1 MMTIN
6 YLGRTILAQWLKLA
20 IALFVAAACAPAADL
35 AEMRLGQGV
44 NAYNAHDYGGAIQQ
58 LRGLAPQLPKVSDYV
73 TYHLASAELQTGD
86 VDAASRDLAAYRANP
101 VASSPLAGKIGL
113 LQARALLEQRQP
125 AAATTALQ
133 ALQKDYK
140 VLPQPDG
147 DFALAM
153 AYEALGEKP
162 QAALAYVKVYYG
174 YPNTDTAAKAW
185 DAMQRLRP
193 ELGKDFPSASAQQQ
207 LDRCQKWLDARQ
219 YNNARQEYAALAA
232 NLPEPD
238 RDEARVGIG
247 ATDFL
252 AGDTNAALRY
262 LKDLK
267 VTKSEADAERLY
279 YLVEAARKMG
289 EDIDMN
295 DAVKSLGE
303 HYPKSVW
310 RLKALI
316 TAGNRDVVTNERE
329 KYEPLFRAAA
339 ETFPD
344 DNSTA
349 YCHWKLAWDAY
360 LLDKPEAATLMR
372 EQIERYPYE
381 TRASSAL
388 YFLGRLD
395 EKAGKPAEAR
405 AYYDRASSQF
415 PHYFYGMLSRERINA
430 GKLAATAPDLDAASW
445 LNDVDWPEHRDFSA
459 TEPNVSTRL
468 RIDRARLLM
477 LAGLTDAAD
486 AELRFGAKTDNEQ
499 PHLLA
504 IELARAMPSPFH
516 ALRIMKSFIG
526 DYLSIPFDGAPM
538 KFWQMLFPLPYRDEI
553 QRSAAAHN
561 LDPYSVA
568 GLIRQE
574 TEFNPD
580 ARSPS
585 NAYGLMQL
593 IPATGRMI
601 GRQEGISVISVR
613 SLLNPSINIPLGTQY
628 LRSQLDHWGGDWAET
643 LAAYNA
649 GPGRVKQWLTWAN
662 YREPAEF
669 VESIPFNE
677 TREYVQAVL
686 RNADMYRVIYGER
699 HPAAPDVRDLSEIP
713 PVNLSSLPVAARTPG
728 GGVRTTTATNRTAKA
743 AAKRGSSKSRSVAK
757 KTSGSKRSAGSSK
770 GTDAKKATDT
780 KKSVAGKKA
789 PPKKKEP
796 A

>member
-1 MMTIN
+1 MTTGC
-6 YLGRTILAQWLKLA
+6 LERAILALWLRPAVALVLA
-20 IALFVAAACAPAADL
+20 VASAGAADL
-35 AEMRLGQGV
+35 AETRLGQGI
-44 NAYNAHDYGGAIQQ
+44 NAYNAHDYAAAVQQ
-58 LRGLAPQLPKVSDYV
+58 LRGLASQLPKVSDYV

-86 VDAASRDLAAYRANP
+86 HDAAARDLAAYRSNP

-113 LQARALLEQRQP
+113 LQARALLEQHQP
-125 AAATTALQ
+125 SSANAALQ

-140 VLPQPDG
+140 ALPQPDG
-147 DFALAM
+147 DFTLAI

-193 ELGKDFPSASAQQQ
+193 DLGKDFPSASAQQQ
-207 LDRCQKWLDARQ
+207 LDRCRKWLDARQ
-219 YNNARQEYAALAA
+219 YNNARQEYASLAA
-232 NLPEPD
+232 NLPEPN

-279 YLVEAARKMG
+279 YVTEAARKMG

-295 DAVKSLGE
+295 NAVKSLGE
-303 HYPKSVW
+303 RYPKSVW

-316 TAGNRDVVTNERE
+316 TAGNRYVVTNERD
-329 KYEPLFRAAA
+329 KYEPLFGAAA

-360 LLDKPEAATLMR
+360 LSDKPEAATLMR
-372 EQIERYPYE
+372 EQIERYPDE

-388 YFLGRLD
+388 YFLGRVN
-395 EKAGKPAEAR
+395 EKTGKPAEAR
-405 AYYDRASSQF
+405 AYYDRVSAQF
-415 PHYFYGMLSRERINA
+415 PHYFYGMLARERIRD
-430 GKLAATAPDLDAASW
+430 GKLAATEPDASAVSW
-445 LNDVDWPEHRDFSA
+445 LDDVDWPEHRDFSA
-459 TEPNVSTRL
+459 TEPNANTRL

-486 AELRFGAKTDNEQ
+486 SELRFGAKTDSEQ

-504 IELARAMPSPFH
+504 IELARAMPTPFH

-526 DYLSIPFDGAPM
+526 DYLSIPFESAPM

-553 QRSAAAHN
+553 QRSAATHG

-580 ARSPS
+580 AHSPS

-593 IPATGRMI
+593 IPATGRMV
-601 GRQEGISVISVR
+601 GRQEGIPVMSVR
-613 SLLNPSINIPLGTQY
+613 SLLNPTVNIPLGTQY

-686 RNADMYRVIYGER
+686 RNADMYRTIYGEK
-699 HPAAPDVRDLSEIP
+699 HPAAPDVRDLSDVP
-713 PVNLSSLPVAARTPG
+713 PVNLSSLPAAARTPG
-728 GGVRTTTATNRTAKA
+728 GGTRTTSATNRTAAKTA
-743 AAKRGSSKSRSVAK
+743 ARRSSSKSSAVAK
-757 KTSGSKRSAGSSK
+757 KGSGSKRSADAKKS
-770 GTDAKKATDT
+770 TDAKKTSDT